1 MAHPS
6 GSLLQRPTLRRIA
19 KPWGEEVVLSR
30 SDTAICKVLRIRR
43 GERFS
48 LQYHRRKR
56 EMLIVLRG
64 SALLTLGEQ
73 RNALSRRRVS
83 RGERIAVA
91 AGIIHRLQALDGDA
105 EVLEF
110 AFDGSP
116 EGDDVVRLEDDY
128 GRVNERIEP

>member
-1 MAHPS
+1 MAHS
-6 GSLLQRPTLRRIA
+6 GGSVLQRPTLRRIA

-30 SDTAICKVLRIRR
+30 SAAAVCKVLRIRR
-43 GERFS
+43 GERLS

-56 EMLIVLRG
+56 ETLIVLRG
-64 SALLTLGEQ
+64 AALLTLGE
-73 RNALSRRRVS
+73 RPDALQRRRVS

-91 AGIIHRLQALDGDA
+91 AGVIHRLQALDGDA

-110 AFDGSP
+110 AFDASL

-128 GRVNERIEP
+128 GRADERLQP